1 MKKVKVGIVQ
11 ATPVLF
17 DIQKTVDKVI
27 NLIET
32 GTREGCNLLVFPESF
47 IPGYPRGLSFDTV
60 IGRRGESG
68 RALWHLFN
76 ENSIV
81 VGDNYCQAI
90 GEAVKAADLFL
101 VLGVTEKD
109 EINGTLY
116 CTLLFFDETGTII
129 GKHRKLKPT
138 GTERILWGEG
148 DGSTLNVF
156 NTSFG
161 KLGGLICWEN
171 LMPLARMSLYQ
182 QGIQIYVAPTADSR
196 DTWLSTMIHIAC
208 EGRCYVIGCNQ
219 FVTKAD
225 YPDFLQKEI
234 ANEPEIMCR
243 GGSALIS
250 PLGEIIAGPVYNR
263 ESIITADL
271 DRDQVSSSKFDF
283 DVIGHY
289 ARPDVFDFKL
299 KK

>member
-1 MKKVKVGIVQ
+1 MKKVKAGIVQ

-17 DIQKTVDKVI
+17 NIQKTVGKVI
-27 NLIET
+27 DLIET
-32 GTREGCNLLVFPESF
+32 GARKGCHLLVFPESF

-60 IGRRGESG
+60 IGKRGKKG
-68 RALWHLFN
+68 RDLWHLFAS
-76 ENSIV
+76 NSIV
-81 VGDNYCQAI
+81 VGDQYCRQI
-90 GEAVKAADLFL
+90 SEAVKKAKVFV

-109 EINGTLY
+109 TINGTLY
-116 CTLLFFDETGTII
+116 CTILFFDETGTIV

-148 DGSTLNVF
+148 DGSTLNVLD
-156 NTSFG
+156 TSFG

-171 LMPLARMSLYQ
+171 LMPLARMTLYQ
-182 QGIQIYVAPTADSR
+182 QGVQIYVAPTADAR
-196 DTWLSTMIHIAC
+196 DTWTSTLVHIAC

-234 ANEPEIMCR
+234 EQEPDILCR

-250 PLGEIIAGPVYNR
+250 PLGEVLAGPTYNK
-263 ESIITADL
+263 ETIITADL
-271 DRDQVSSSKFDF
+271 ELEEVAKSKFDF

-289 ARPDVFDFKL
+289 ARPDVFDL
-299 KK
+299 RKK

>member
-17 DIQKTVDKVI
+17 DIQKTVNKVI
-27 NLIET
+27 DLIET
-32 GTREGCNLLVFPESF
+32 GARKGCELLVFPESF

-60 IGRRGESG
+60 VGRRGESG
-68 RALWHLFN
+68 RQLWHLFA

-81 VGDNYCQAI
+81 VGDEYCQQI
-90 GEAVKAADLFL
+90 GEAVKTAEIFL

-109 EINGTLY
+109 KIDGTLY
-116 CTLLFFDETGTII
+116 CSILYFDETGTII

-148 DGSTLNVF
+148 DGTTLKVMD
-156 NTSFG
+156 TPFG

-171 LMPLARMSLYQ
+171 LMPLARMTLYQ
-182 QGIQIYVAPTADSR
+182 RGVQLYVAPTADSR
-196 DTWLSTMIHIAC
+196 DTWTSTLVHIAC

-225 YPDFLQKEI
+225 YPDFLQNEI
-234 ANEPEIMCR
+234 ANEPDIMCR
-243 GGSALIS
+243 GGSALVS
-250 PLGEIIAGPVYNR
+250 PLGEILAGPLYN
-263 ESIITADL
+263 EEGIITAEL
-271 DRDQVSSSKFDF
+271 DMAEVARSKFDF

-289 ARPDVFDFKL
+289 ARPDVFDLKL
-299 KK
+299 KQ